1 RLARALSDERD
12 ALLAGDA
19 GALLRATQDKLAL
32 LRELEQGID
41 PALAGR
47 LSELAELNRANGA
60 LLARRRRELDWALRH
75 VGRTAGL
82 RGHDATGVTA
92 QGPRMRAL
100 AVAGARRGFREHA
113 AAET

>member
-1 RLARALSDERD
+1 MSDAAATVERLARALSDERD

-32 LRELEQGID
+32 LRELEQGND

-60 LLARRRRELDWALRH
+60 LLARRRRELNWALRH
-75 VGRTAGL
+75 MGRTESQPGY
-82 RGHDATGVTA
+82 DASGGTTQA
-92 QGPRMRAL
+92 PRMRAL
-100 AVAGARRGFREHA
+100 AVA
-113 AAET
+113 